1 MSLPKFK
8 FEYGATLNQALS
20 DLGLGI
26 AFDARRAQFTRM
38 VEGPGRLYIGGVLH
52 KTFLE
57 VDEEGST
64 AAAVTGIQMRST
76 AVMRPNEEFNL
87 VFNRPFVTA
96 IADATSGTI
105 LFLGM
110 IGQP

>member
-1 MSLPKFK
+1 
-8 FEYGATLNQALS
+8 
-20 DLGLGI
+20 
-26 AFDARRAQFTRM
+26 M

-110 IGQP
+110 VGQP